1 MFRARISTPEGSDRR
16 QARRTDAGGIYSDHG
31 RLIDLSTRGCRLRT
45 VRRWAEG
52 RRRVIRLRSGSI
64 DLQVVARC
72 VWCQQDRLM
81 SHVVGLAFDEVEAH
95 RRELLTTLV
104 ESARPIRDDEP
115 PSVAA

>member
-1 MFRARISTPEGSDRR
+1 
-16 QARRTDAGGIYSDHG
+16 
-31 RLIDLSTRGCRLRT
+31 
-45 VRRWAEG
+45 
-52 RRRVIRLRSGSI
+52 
-64 DLQVVARC
+64 
-72 VWCQQDRLM
+72 M